1 VIPVANG
8 RLAADK
14 VYVIHVR
21 TGAEDRAASIEAQL
35 QQRGIAFEYV
45 LDGDMEDLEPVLL
58 DRYFTGMMK
67 RVHPKTSCCC
77 KHIIA
82 YSRMM
87 RDGHQSAL
95 ILEDDI
101 ELSVDFV
108 EALNASVAELRAR
121 DDARPDT
128 AVISLE
134 NSGLT
139 PVVSSEPGVSLHRA
153 DHGRCTGAY
162 WLGRG
167 SAALFLYR
175 AETDKVDR
183 YTDHFQN
190 IFFQSGEVDIWW
202 REPPVA
208 EQGSHSGRF
217 DSLLDGKRSGLL
229 KRTRWLTRKAY
240 SLWVRT
246 SIERFRAALIRS

>member
-1 VIPVANG
+1 VAGRVNG
-8 RLAADK
+8 GAVADK

-35 QQRGIAFEYV
+35 RQRGIEFEYV
-45 LDGDMEDLEPVLL
+45 LEGDMEDLEPVLL
-58 DRYFTGMMK
+58 DQYFTGMMK

-82 YSRMM
+82 YSRIV
-87 RDGHQSAL
+87 RDGHQNAL

-101 ELSVDFV
+101 QLDANFVD
-108 EALNASVAELRAR
+108 ALATSVAELRAR
-121 DDARPDT
+121 TDARPQ
-128 AVISLE
+128 ASVISLE

-139 PVVSSEPGVSLHRA
+139 PVSRPEPGVTLYQS

-162 WLGRG
+162 WLGRE
-167 SAALFLYR
+167 SAELFLRR
-175 AETDKVDR
+175 AETVKVDR

-190 IFFQSGEVDIWW
+190 IFYQSGQVQVWW

-208 EQGSHSGRF
+208 EQGSHSGKF
-217 DSLLDGKRSGLL
+217 DSLLDGKRGGLV
-229 KRTRWLTRKAY
+229 KRTRWATQKAY
-240 SLWVRT
+240 SRSVRPVL
-246 SIERFRAALIRS
+246 ERFLSLFIRS

>member
-1 VIPVANG
+1 MIPGAPG

-35 QQRGIAFEYV
+35 RQRGIAFEYV
-45 LDGDMEDLEPVLL
+45 LEGDMEDLEPVLL

-101 ELSVDFV
+101 QLSADFV

-139 PVVSSEPGVSLHRA
+139 PVVSTASPASRSTGPT
-153 DHGRCTGAY
+153 TGAAPVPTG
-162 WLGRG
+162 WD
-167 SAALFLYR
+167 
-175 AETDKVDR
+175 AEAR
-183 YTDHFQN
+183 PCFS
-190 IFFQSGEVDIWW
+190 I
-202 REPPVA
+202 A
-208 EQGSHSGRF
+208 
-217 DSLLDGKRSGLL
+217 L
-229 KRTRWLTRKAY
+229 KRTRSTGTPIT
-240 SLWVRT
+240 SRT
-246 SIERFRAALIRS
+246 SFFSQVRSTSGGASRPSPNREVTRASSIRCWTGSAVGC